1 MVKPGMRLV
10 CAAAHRL
17 LWPWKVGVALLRSLA
32 HGYPMRA
39 SAPCR
44 LLEKIMTQFHIAVLV
59 GSLRR
64 DSFNCKLANAMVK
77 LAPPEVSFKQLSIGD
92 LPLYNQDDDAH

>member
-1 MVKPGMRLV
+1 
-10 CAAAHRL
+10 
-17 LWPWKVGVALLRSLA
+17 
-32 HGYPMRA
+32 
-39 SAPCR
+39 
-44 LLEKIMTQFHIAVLV
+44 MTPFHIAVLV

-92 LPLYNQDDDAH
+92 LPLYNQDDDAQVFSNSGMSLKRSQFGLNRHTG